1 VLDLNTIKNGNKISN
16 PFGCSPFVTKMVRG
30 TFFFKMNKKQMFK
43 ILECFKKHVGL
54 SGYKILISKDY
65 HKLDS
70 LATVEPDIYE
80 KTITITL
87 SKEFKKKDDKA
98 QRNILIHEL
107 VHARV
112 EIFNMKVEL
121 LRNEE
126 EEYLVNDITRGL
138 EKLK

>member
-1 VLDLNTIKNGNKISN
+1 
-16 PFGCSPFVTKMVRG
+16 
-30 TFFFKMNKKQMFK
+30 MNKKQMFK